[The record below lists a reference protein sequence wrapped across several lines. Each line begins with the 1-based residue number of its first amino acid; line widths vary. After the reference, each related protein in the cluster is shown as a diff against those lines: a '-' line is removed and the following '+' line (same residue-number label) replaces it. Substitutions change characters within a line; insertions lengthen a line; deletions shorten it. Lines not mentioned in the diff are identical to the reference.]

1 MGIHIHIHQHTE
13 NESLIIQKLN
23 KIMSDQAQLAQ
34 DLRDLKEQN
43 DKSRAEVLQRFA
55 ELEAAIVAAGN
66 TTPEVDEALAAL
78 KTSIQTDDD
87 LIADAPPVEPPAEPV

>member
-1 MGIHIHIHQHTE
+1 
-13 NESLIIQKLN
+13 
-23 KIMSDQAQLAQ
+23 MSDQAQLAQ